1 MGRICLQGGRPAF
14 YPWVGKV
21 PWRRAGQP
29 LQYSYL
35 ENLHGDSSL
44 AVYSPWGREELDMT
58 EQISTAQVAKK
69 RREAKGKGD
78 KERYTCLNAEFQR
91 RARRD
96 KKVFLSDQ

>member
-1 MGRICLQGGRPAF
+1 MEVHNTVQEGVIKTTPKKKKCNMGRICLQGGRPAF

-69 RREAKGKGD
+69 RRDEKGKM
-78 KERYTCLNAEFQR
+78 ER
-91 RARRD
+91 
-96 KKVFLSDQ
+96 